1 MVTTSRALNPE
12 AHDCRDRAEKR
23 EATYEKPYHF
33 VECGLPNVYL
43 VGIEYHVCEKC
54 SKQSADIPFLSDLMV
69 KIARA
74 VVKQETPLDG
84 AEIRFL
90 RKRLG
95 KKSSEFAKLLG
106 FTPEHF
112 SRLESPHTD
121 HNPSESVDKLI
132 RVYYSL
138 LSGDED
144 LKDTMNRDIDEY
156 MSSLHGQ
163 EQPSSFRAELRQD
176 EWEAESVPA

>member
-1 MVTTSRALNPE
+1 MVTNAKIQNSDCDCAKTAVERA
-12 AHDCRDRAEKR
+12 
-23 EATYEKPYHF
+23 ATIQSPYHF
-33 VECGLPNVYL
+33 VESGLPNVYL
-43 VGIEYHVCEKC
+43 VGIRYWVCRNC
-54 SKQSADIPFLSDLMV
+54 GKQSADIPYLKDLMV

-74 VVKQETPLDG
+74 VVRQETPLDG

-95 KKSSEFAKLLG
+95 KKSSDFAKLLG

-121 HNPSESVDKLI
+121 HNPSVSADKLI

-138 LSGDED
+138 LSGDEA
-144 LKDTMNRDIDEY
+144 LKDTMNSNIEAY
-156 MSSLHGQ
+156 MASLHGE
-163 EQPSSFRAELRQD
+163 EQASSFRAELHNH